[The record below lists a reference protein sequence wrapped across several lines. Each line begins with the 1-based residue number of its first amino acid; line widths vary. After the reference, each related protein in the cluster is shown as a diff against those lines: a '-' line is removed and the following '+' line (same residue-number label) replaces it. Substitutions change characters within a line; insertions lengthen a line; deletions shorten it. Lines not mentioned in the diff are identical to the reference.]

1 MGRADRRS
9 KFNCN
14 VHKALTTKLAHRY
27 ANGYTEKSIRKL
39 NTYLSRKEVSKTWWL
54 KRLMKCLLRKL
65 KI

>member
-27 ANGYTEKSIRKL
+27 ANGYTEKSIR
-39 NTYLSRKEVSKTWWL
+39 S
-54 KRLMKCLLRKL
+54 
-65 KI
+65 